1 MRSKKIPLIVS
12 IVLGAASFLLLLFAS
27 VFFFPSEYNESEN
40 QLTLQWP
47 GWYTVII
54 FIVPGAIFLLCYS
67 IIRLKAKST
76 SKRTLAP
83 SEQSFYEQER
93 QREAL
98 ITTSGWD
105 PLIPQAVDVIFETQ
119 QASVSILQRRLNLE
133 YTKAAQLIDK
143 LEVFGIIGPF
153 DGIKPREILIT
164 REQWSRLEFPA
175 KNEHSGIDIGL
186 TGIIRNEENWRR
198 EQRGLSSVEDELY
211 NIDHMEGHAFEHWC
225 ADLLRK
231 NGFENVEVTQGS
243 GDQGVDV
250 LAEKDGITY
259 AIQCKCYSNDLGN
272 SPVQEVNTGKAVYNR
287 HIGVVMTNRHFTKG
301 AKDAAKATGVLLW
314 DRDKISDLIKSA
326 I

>member
-1 MRSKKIPLIVS
+1 MRNKRIPLIVS
-12 IVLGAASFLLLLFAS
+12 IVLGAVSFLLLLFAS

-40 QLTLQWP
+40 QITLQWP

-54 FIVPGAIFLLCYS
+54 FIVPGAIFLFCYS
-67 IIRLKAKST
+67 IIRLKAKSS

-119 QASVSILQRRLNLE
+119 QASVSMLQRRLNLE
-133 YTKAAQLIDK
+133 YTRAAHLIDK

-153 DGIKPREILIT
+153 DGLKPREILIT
-164 REQWSRLEFPA
+164 REQWSRFEFPT
-175 KNEHSGIDIGL
+175 KNEHSGIDIDL
-186 TGIIRNEENWRR
+186 TGIIRDEESWRR
-198 EQRGLSSVEDELY
+198 EQRGLSTVEDELY

-259 AIQCKCYSNDLGN
+259 AIQCKCYSNYLGN